1 MMKWREKVITWYKY
15 LLHWPFSKG
24 VRFGLSR
31 KGDSVCFPLRS
42 NSVAFAMRAL
52 SDFIGTV
59 AGERGTPLAKWNG
72 KGIIIS
78 SVATLRCKAVL

>member
-15 LLHWPFSKG
+15 LFHWLFSKG
-24 VRFGLSR
+24 ARFVLSR
-31 KGDSVCFPLRS
+31 KGDSICLQLRG

-52 SDFIGTV
+52 SDFIIGTV
-59 AGERGTPLAKWNG
+59 AGERGAPVAKWNG

-78 SVATLRCKAVL
+78 SD